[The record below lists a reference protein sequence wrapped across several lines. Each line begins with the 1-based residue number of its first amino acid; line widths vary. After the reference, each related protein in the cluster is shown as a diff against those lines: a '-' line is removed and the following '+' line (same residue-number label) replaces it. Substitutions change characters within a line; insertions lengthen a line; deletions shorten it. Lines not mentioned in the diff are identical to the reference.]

1 MKTLKQNYRG
11 FLAMAAVSATLMLAA
26 ASRSF
31 ADDWG
36 GHYRYYDRDGY
47 WDGHHT
53 YHAFEYYHH
62 HRGYWDN
69 RSGIRIWINV

>member
-1 MKTLKQNYRG
+1 MKTFKQTYRG
-11 FLAMAAVSATLMLAA
+11 LLTATILALPFVLAG

-47 WDGHHT
+47 RDGDRHYHH
-53 YHAFEYYHH
+53 FDYYHH
-62 HRGYWDN
+62 HRGYWDE
-69 RSGIRIWINV
+69 RSEVRIWINV

>member
-1 MKTLKQNYRG
+1 MKKNYRG
-11 FLAMAAVSATLMLAA
+11 FLTAMAVSITFMLAGA
-26 ASRSF
+26 RQSF

-47 WDGHHT
+47 WDGQRH
-53 YHAFEYYHH
+53 YHGFEYYHH

-69 RSGIRIWINV
+69 RGGVRIWINI